1 MPKPAPST
9 QRLIQL
15 TRAQAHNALR
25 QFDAD
30 LSPAVRQL
38 AQHLLALLEEDGSS
52 SIKAVHDALF
62 PLAETTA
69 AAAQLS
75 KLTKQ
80 LEQAASSKRLSFK
93 VRLSGSKQGG
103 VAQRRISFTAARAA
117 PVADTEGLDA
127 IDPASRIAGQ
137 LSIPYGP
144 PTILLLTYNQHE
156 FDAVRAAFWQG
167 CTPPPLR
174 GSGSDAVDD
183 LGELNGWNILHGH
196 SRQGNRE
203 SQRSVDTLRRAHA
216 PHAVISLGIAFGLD
230 EGKQAIGDVLVSK
243 YLVDYE
249 NGRVSAGQGS
259 IVLRSGRPPA
269 TRSLLHALEQLDTRN
284 KRQTG
289 WPKLHFGG
297 VLSGEKLV
305 DDRDYRD
312 NLVELAKQGDLVGGE
327 MEAIGLFTALD
338 DTGTGWVVVKAICDF
353 ADGNKNNPRKEPH
366 QQHAAQN
373 AAQVVHA
380 LLAGGLLRKP
390 ESGNGA
396 AGDPSRA
403 PRAGQP
409 VGSNL
414 ASGAGP
420 AALALRPRLCHDA
433 QALGCEDLHIDEQLT
448 NLVSLDNL
456 QDGAAP
462 TDCPK
467 TIAFD
472 HLLQWLSEPDA
483 PPLYALL
490 GEYGM
495 GKTTHC
501 QTLTRYLEEQR
512 EQSST
517 DASGNAL
524 PAPLYF
530 DLRKVEQIAAAQD
543 GKPGHVA
550 TLEETVNDCLRN
562 GYLQQA
568 GSHHSYQDVL
578 DVVDE
583 GALVIFDGLDEV
595 LSRITD
601 AQGLKFTANLLKV
614 LPEARLRQRAA
625 GGSEAQLR
633 LPKALL
639 SCRTQFFR
647 NLAEQNSHLTGEHRG
662 GQPASQYRASVLQAF
677 SDEQIR
683 KYLAAA
689 LPGQDVDELMQMVAS
704 IHNLREL
711 AGRPFTLKLVAQF
724 IPRIRSWQQQGKI
737 ITGATLYREVA
748 REWLLRDKEK
758 QSFQPEDKQRL
769 ASDLA
774 AHLWRSG
781 QRGMRAKA
789 LEDWLDFWLGQ
800 LPPHATVLQK
810 ARELLHQDLRNAT
823 FLKRSDGE
831 TPDDSRFEFA
841 HTSLQEFFLAQSLFD
856 ALQRAAEQPE
866 AATSQRQQ
874 WVLPQPSME
883 TLDFLGQ
890 MLAEQGPNGAALQAL
905 SRWRSTYLA
914 QASELQLAYALR
926 AWRRGWPMPLT
937 AGSDLQG
944 ADLTEW
950 HFGTEVEPG
959 REQAGLAGTAA
970 PSALSAPSAL
980 GAAAQAMFDLS
991 GSNFSRTIL
1000 RRSRFWQVRLD
1011 RANFTDAVLV
1021 QGEFLHCSHVDC
1033 QWQGAETAGWRQR
1046 PPLPSWAALAQS
1058 LAPSFAS
1065 PLAQSGLQLA
1075 QGHVSGVSCCV
1086 FSPDGLHVLS
1096 GSWDGMLKLWHATTG
1111 ICLRT
1116 WHAQGGGV
1124 NSCSFS
1130 ADGQYVA
1137 AGADAGRLAV
1147 WHAASGSVVHSLMGH
1162 KAGVL
1167 ACAFAPD
1174 GLHLLSAARDGSVK
1188 RWCLA
1193 TGTCVHSFIVQP
1205 GEVRACAFAP
1215 DGQYVLVGG
1224 EDREL
1229 SLWQIDTV
1237 ACVQTFAG
1245 HQGGVLACAFAP
1257 NGQQVLASDWDGSFK
1272 LWDVSS
1278 AACLQSFGV
1287 QQGWVASCAV
1297 AADGRHVLAG
1307 SSDGGLTLWDVASGV
1322 CLRTWHGLRG
1332 WIRACAFAPHAAHVL
1347 SAADET
1353 LRLWQADG
1361 AACLLQFAS
1370 GPGSLRAGALA
1381 VDGLQWLSVSSNG
1394 VLKRWQLADGAG
1406 LRSVAMDCASVNAA
1420 AVSADAQQM
1429 LVADGA
1435 TLRLLDLASGAC
1447 LQRIDTGYH
1456 RVNTCAMS
1464 PDGRQLLSAGDE
1476 KQLTLWDAA
1485 IGSHLHGFSGHKAWV
1500 YSCAFS
1506 PDGQQALSGAEDG
1519 KLNVWDLASGACIAR
1534 LAGHEN
1540 GNANGKSKAISAC
1553 VFSPDGQQALAGAAD
1568 GSLRLWQLATG
1579 ACITVFTGHAEWAYA
1594 CSFSPTGQQVLSA
1607 SIDGMV
1613 KLWDA
1618 STGTCQM
1625 TFGGHEGPVFAC
1637 AFVAQG
1643 RQIVSASRDSTI
1655 RLWDAASGTCLR
1667 IMLDVPGGSA
1677 AWEPQTNTLLHASGT
1692 AWRYL
1697 RWQGLDEQGNIQFR
1711 QLEY

>member
-1 MPKPAPST
+1 MPQFT
-9 QRLIQL
+9 QLN
-15 TRAQAHNALR
+15 RAQAHNALR
-25 QFDAD
+25 QFEAD

-38 AQHLLALLEEDGSS
+38 AQQLLALLDEEGSS
-52 SIKAVHDALF
+52 SIKAVHEALF

-75 KLTKQ
+75 TLTKKLT
-80 LEQAASSKRLSFK
+80 QAASSKRLSFK
-93 VRLSGSKQGG
+93 VRLSGPKQGG

-127 IDPASRIAGQ
+127 IDPASRITGQ
-137 LSIPYGP
+137 LSIPYDLP
-144 PTILLLTYNQHE
+144 SIVLLTWNQHE
-156 FDAVRAAFWQG
+156 FDAVRAAFW
-167 CTPPPLR
+167 PDSAAPPLE
-174 GSGSDAVDD
+174 GSGADAVDN
-183 LGELNGWNILHGH
+183 LGELNGWRILHGH

-216 PHAVISLGIAFGLD
+216 PVAMISLGIAFGLD
-230 EGKQAIGDVLVSK
+230 QSKQAIGEVLVSK
-243 YLVDYE
+243 FLVDYE
-249 NGRVSAGQGS
+249 NGRVSDGKAGKGS
-259 IVLRSGRPPA
+259 IVLRGARPPA

-305 DDRDYRD
+305 DDLDYRD

-353 ADGNKNNPRKEPH
+353 ADGNKNNPRKEQH
-366 QQHAAQN
+366 QQDAARN

-390 ESGNGA
+390 GAGNGA
-396 AGDPSRA
+396 AEGPSPA

-409 VGSNL
+409 PGSNL
-414 ASGAGP
+414 ASAAGP

-433 QALGCEDLHIDEQLT
+433 QALGCEDLHIDQQLA
-448 NLVSLDNL
+448 NLVTLSNL

-462 TDCPK
+462 ATGPK

-472 HLLQWLSEPDA
+472 HLLQWLSEPNA

-512 EQSST
+512 EQGT
-517 DASGNAL
+517 PDASGHAL

-530 DLRKVEQIAAAQD
+530 DLRKVEQIAAAQN

-568 GSHHSYQDVL
+568 GSQHTYQDVL

-625 GGSEAQLR
+625 GRIDAQLR
-633 LPKALL
+633 LPKVLL

-677 SDEQIR
+677 TDEQIR

-689 LPGQDVDELMQMVAS
+689 LPGQDVNELMRMVES

-724 IPRIRSWQQQGKI
+724 IPLIRSWQQQGKI

-781 QRGMRAKA
+781 QRGLRAKA
-789 LEDWLDFWLGQ
+789 LEDWLDAWLGQ

-810 ARELLHQDLRNAT
+810 PRELLHQDLRNAT

-831 TPDDSRFEFA
+831 TLDDSRFEFA

-866 AATSQRQQ
+866 AAASARQQ
-874 WVLPQPSME
+874 WVLPRPSME

-890 MLAEQGPNGAALQAL
+890 MLAEQGPNGAALQTL

-926 AWRRGWPMPLT
+926 AWRRGWPVPLT

-959 REQAGLAGTAA
+959 SEQAGLASAAA
-970 PSALSAPSAL
+970 PSSFSAPSAL
-980 GAAAQAMFDLS
+980 GAAAQAMLDLS
-991 GSNFSRTIL
+991 GSNFSRAIL

-1011 RANFTDAVLV
+1011 RADLSDAVLV
-1021 QGEFLHCSHVDC
+1021 QSEFLYCSHVDC

-1046 PPLPSWAALAQS
+1046 PAVPDLAAVVPSSAPC
-1058 LAPSFAS
+1058 LAPPLAP

-1075 QGHVSGVSCCV
+1075 QGHVGGVTCCA

-1096 GSWDGMLKLWHATTG
+1096 GSWDGTLKLWHAATG
-1111 ICLRT
+1111 TCLRT
-1116 WHAQGGGV
+1116 WHAQGGQV
-1124 NSCSFS
+1124 NTCAFS

-1137 AGADAGRLAV
+1137 AGTEAGRLTV

-1162 KAGVL
+1162 MADVL

-1193 TGTCVHSFIVQP
+1193 TGTFVHSFMVQS
-1205 GEVRACAFAP
+1205 GRVSACAFAP
-1215 DGQYVLVGG
+1215 DGLRVLVGG
-1224 EDREL
+1224 RGGKFT
-1229 SLWQIDTV
+1229 LWQIDAA

-1245 HQGGVLACAFAP
+1245 HQARLIACVFAP
-1257 NGQQVLASDWDGSFK
+1257 GGQQVLVSDWDGSFK
-1272 LWDVSS
+1272 LWDIGS

-1287 QQGWVASCAV
+1287 QGIVVSCAI

-1307 SSDGGLTLWDVASGV
+1307 TYDGTLTVWDIASGA
-1322 CLRTWHGLRG
+1322 CLCTWHGHRG
-1332 WIRACAFAPHAAHVL
+1332 RVWACAFAPHSAHVL
-1347 SAADET
+1347 SASDDQT

-1370 GPGSLRAGALA
+1370 GPGSLRAGASA
-1381 VDGLQWLSVSSNG
+1381 VDGLQWLGISSNG
-1394 VLKRWQLADGAG
+1394 VLKRWQLADGAV
-1406 LRSVAMDCASVNAA
+1406 LCNVAMDCASVNPRAF
-1420 AVSADAQQM
+1420 SADARQM
-1429 LVADGA
+1429 LVAEGG
-1435 TLRLLDLASGAC
+1435 TLRLLDLDSGAC
-1447 LQRIDTGYH
+1447 MQHIDTDH
-1456 RVNTCAMS
+1456 QNISACAIS
-1464 PDGRQLLSAGDE
+1464 PGGRQLLSAGANG
-1476 KQLTLWDAA
+1476 QLKLWDAA
-1485 IGSHLHGFSGHKAWV
+1485 TGSHLHRFSRHRGGR
-1500 YSCAFS
+1500 SCAFS
-1506 PDGQQALSGAEDG
+1506 PDGHQALAGADDG
-1519 KLNVWDLASGACIAR
+1519 RLNVWDLASGACIAS
-1534 LAGHEN
+1534 LTGHEN
-1540 GNANGKSKAISAC
+1540 GNANGNRKAVTAC
-1553 VFSPDGQQALAGAAD
+1553 SFSPDGQQALAGAED
-1568 GSLRLWQLATG
+1568 GSLRLWQLAMG
-1579 ACITVFTGHAEWAYA
+1579 ACITVFIGHGRWINA
-1594 CSFSPTGQQVLSA
+1594 CSFSPNGQQVLSA
-1607 SIDGMV
+1607 SDDGTV

-1625 TFGGHEGPVFAC
+1625 TFGGHESCVIAC

-1643 RQIVSASRDSTI
+1643 RQIVSASWDNTI

-1697 RWQGLDEQGNIQFR
+1697 HWQGVDEQGDIQFR

>member
-1 MPKPAPST
+1 MPQFT
-9 QRLIQL
+9 QL

-25 QFDAD
+25 QFEAD

-38 AQHLLALLEEDGSS
+38 AQQLLGLLDEEGSS
-52 SIKAVHDALF
+52 SIKAVHEALF

-75 KLTKQ
+75 RLTKQ
-80 LEQAASSKRLSFK
+80 LAQAASSKRLSFK

-117 PVADTEGLDA
+117 PVADTEELDA
-127 IDPASRIAGQ
+127 IDPASRITGQ
-137 LSIPYGP
+137 LSIPYGLP
-144 PTILLLTYNQHE
+144 SIVLLTWNQHE
-156 FDAVRAAFWQG
+156 FDAVRAAFWRDSA
-167 CTPPPLR
+167 PPPLK
-174 GSGSDAVDD
+174 GSGVDAVDD
-183 LGELNGWNILHGH
+183 LGELNGWRILHGH

-216 PHAVISLGIAFGLD
+216 PVAVISLGIAFGLD
-230 EGKQAIGDVLVSK
+230 QGKQAIGEVLVSK

-249 NGRVSAGQGS
+249 NGRVSAGKGS
-259 IVLRSGRPPA
+259 IVLRGARPPA
-269 TRSLLHALEQLDTRN
+269 TRSLLHALEQLDARN

-305 DDRDYRD
+305 DDLDYRD

-353 ADGNKNNPRKEPH
+353 ADGNKNNRRKEQY
-366 QQHAAQN
+366 QQDAARN

-396 AGDPSRA
+396 AEGPSHA
-403 PRAGQP
+403 PCAGQP
-409 VGSNL
+409 TGSNL
-414 ASGAGP
+414 ASGAGL

-433 QALGCEDLHIDEQLT
+433 QALGCEDLHIDEQLA
-448 NLVSLDNL
+448 NLVTLSNL

-462 TDCPK
+462 ADCPK

-512 EQSST
+512 EQGAA
-517 DASGNAL
+517 DASGHAL

-530 DLRKVEQIAAAQD
+530 DLRKVEQIAAAQNS
-543 GKPGHVA
+543 KPGHVA
-550 TLEETVNDCLRN
+550 TLEEIVNDCLRN
-562 GYLQQA
+562 GYLQQG
-568 GSHHSYQDVL
+568 GSQHAYQDVL

-625 GGSEAQLR
+625 GRTDEQLR
-633 LPKALL
+633 LPKVLL

-662 GQPASQYRASVLQAF
+662 GQPASQYRASILQPF
-677 SDEQIR
+677 SDEQIH

-689 LPGQDVDELMQMVAS
+689 LPGQDVDELMRMVES

-724 IPRIRSWQQQGKI
+724 IPRIRSWQQQGKT

-774 AHLWRSG
+774 AHLWRCA

-789 LEDWLDFWLGQ
+789 LEDWLDAWLGQ

-810 ARELLHQDLRNAT
+810 PRELLHQDLRNAT

-831 TPDDSRFEFA
+831 TPEDSRFEFA

-856 ALQRAAEQPE
+856 ALQRAAEQIE
-866 AATSQRQQ
+866 AAASARQQ
-874 WVLPQPSME
+874 WVLPRPSME

-905 SRWRSTYLA
+905 SRWRGTYLA

-926 AWRRGWPMPLT
+926 AWRRGWPVPVT

-944 ADLTEW
+944 ADLTAW
-950 HFGTEVEPG
+950 HFGSEVEPG
-959 REQAGLAGTAA
+959 SEQAGLANAAA

-980 GAAAQAMFDLS
+980 GAAAQAMFDLN
-991 GSNFSRTIL
+991 GSNFSRAIL
-1000 RRSRFWQVRLD
+1000 RRSRFLQVRLD

-1021 QGEFLHCSHVDC
+1021 QSEFLHCSHVDC

-1046 PPLPSWAALAQS
+1046 PPLPSLAALAQS
-1058 LAPSFAS
+1058 LAPSFAP

-1075 QGHVSGVSCCV
+1075 QGHVSGVSCCA
-1086 FSPDGLHVLS
+1086 FSPDGLHVVS
-1096 GSWDGMLKLWHATTG
+1096 GSWDGTLKLWHAASGT
-1111 ICLRT
+1111 CLRT

-1124 NSCSFS
+1124 NSCAFS
-1130 ADGQYVA
+1130 ADGQHVA
-1137 AGADAGRLAV
+1137 AGGAGAEGGRLTV
-1147 WHAASGSVVHSLMGH
+1147 WHAASGSAVHSLVGH
-1162 KAGVL
+1162 MAGVR
-1167 ACAFAPD
+1167 ACAFSPD

-1193 TGTCVHSFIVQP
+1193 TGTCVHSFIAQP
-1205 GEVRACAFAP
+1205 GEVSACAFAP
-1215 DGQYVLVGG
+1215 DGRHVLVGG
-1224 EDREL
+1224 YGGEI
-1229 SLWQIDTV
+1229 SLWQIDTA
-1237 ACVQTFAG
+1237 ACVQTFVG
-1245 HQGGVLACAFAP
+1245 HQGQVLACAFAP
-1257 NGQQVLASDWDGSFK
+1257 GGQQVLASDLEDSFK

-1278 AACLQSFGV
+1278 AACVQSFGV
-1287 QQGWVASCAV
+1287 QHGMVVSCAV
-1297 AADGRHVLAG
+1297 AADGRYVLAG
-1307 SSDGGLTLWDVASGV
+1307 SSDGALTLWDVASGT
-1322 CLRTWHGLRG
+1322 CLRTWHGHSG
-1332 WIRACAFAPHAAHVL
+1332 WVCACAFAPHGAQVL
-1347 SAADET
+1347 SADDDQT

-1370 GPGSLRAGALA
+1370 GSGSLRAGALVA
-1381 VDGLQWLSVSSNG
+1381 DGLQWLDLSANG
-1394 VLKRWQLADGAG
+1394 LLKRWQLADGAV
-1406 LRSVAMDCASVNAA
+1406 LRSVAMDCASVNLAS
-1420 AVSADAQQM
+1420 VSVGVRKI
-1429 LVADGA
+1429 LVVNDA

-1447 LQRIDTGYH
+1447 LQRIDTGH
-1456 RVNTCAMS
+1456 RFVCICAMS
-1464 PDGRQLLSAGDE
+1464 PDGRQLLSAGFE
-1476 KQLTLWDAA
+1476 GKLKLWDAA
-1485 IGSHLHGFSGHKAWV
+1485 TGSHLHSFSGHKAWV
-1500 YSCAFS
+1500 RSCAFS
-1506 PDGQQALSGAEDG
+1506 PDGQQALSGVEDG
-1519 KLNVWDLASGACIAR
+1519 TLNYWDLASGACIAS
-1534 LAGHEN
+1534 LTGHEN
-1540 GNANGKSKAISAC
+1540 GNEYGNRKAVTAC
-1553 VFSPDGQQALAGAAD
+1553 TFSPDGQRALAGAGD

-1579 ACITVFTGHAEWAYA
+1579 ACITVFTGHAGWVRA
-1594 CSFSPTGQQVLSA
+1594 CSFSANGQQVLSA
-1607 SIDGMV
+1607 SDDGTV
-1613 KLWDA
+1613 KLWDT

-1625 TFGGHEGPVFAC
+1625 TFGGHEGAVIAC

-1643 RQIVSASRDSTI
+1643 RQIVSASVDSTI

-1677 AWEPQTNTLLHASGT
+1677 AWEPETNTLLHASGT